1 MIRFVTPE
9 LEALFCEKS
18 VQFGIFGAKIYSQ
31 YQTYGAQ
38 SGILDMWLLF
48 DDTYVTGCVS
58 RFGGL
63 LTAACTPRA
72 DVEELAVFLRAV
84 GGRAVEGMLPL
95 IERVRAVTRGELCSS
110 HVMRADSRGCL
121 PAPAPCGADG
131 APCPADRLV
140 PVYALL
146 CAADPLFAARADE
159 AGWLTELSH
168 KTRHGLAEIYIL
180 KVKNSPISTSGIY
193 FKGTDSAILAGVATV
208 PAMRGR
214 GYGRRLVE
222 HTTAAA
228 LAQGLTPYLL
238 TADDRLGAFYT
249 ACGFMDA
256 GQWARLEW

>member
-95 IERVRAVTRGELCSS
+95 IERVR
-110 HVMRADSRGCL
+110 

-214 GYGRRLVE
+214 DYGRRLVE

>member
-84 GGRAVEGMLPL
+84 GGRAGTGLDAVFVDGGRPAR
-95 IERVRAVTRGELCSS
+95 RVLY
-110 HVMRADSRGCL
+110 CL
-121 PAPAPCGADG
+121 W
-131 APCPADRLV
+131 V
-140 PVYALL
+140 
-146 CAADPLFAARADE
+146 
-159 AGWLTELSH
+159 
-168 KTRHGLAEIYIL
+168 
-180 KVKNSPISTSGIY
+180 
-193 FKGTDSAILAGVATV
+193 
-208 PAMRGR
+208 
-214 GYGRRLVE
+214 YGRRPVG
-222 HTTAAA
+222 TVGMVNGKDS
-228 LAQGLTPYLL
+228 QI
-238 TADDRLGAFYT
+238 
-249 ACGFMDA
+249 
-256 GQWARLEW
+256 

>member
-84 GGRAVEGMLPL
+84 GGRADIVSRNLG
-95 IERVRAVTRGELCSS
+95 AVGGTQ
-110 HVMRADSRGCL
+110 
-121 PAPAPCGADG
+121 PQ
-131 APCPADRLV
+131 
-140 PVYALL
+140 
-146 CAADPLFAARADE
+146 
-159 AGWLTELSH
+159 
-168 KTRHGLAEIYIL
+168 LAEI
-180 KVKNSPISTSGIY
+180 
-193 FKGTDSAILAGVATV
+193 
-208 PAMRGR
+208 PALRAV
-214 GYGRRLVE
+214 L
-222 HTTAAA
+222 
-228 LAQGLTPYLL
+228 
-238 TADDRLGAFYT
+238 
-249 ACGFMDA
+249 
-256 GQWARLEW
+256 

>member
-1 MIRFVTPE
+1 MCFCCVLFVSATFFSFP
-9 LEALFCEKS
+9 
-18 VQFGIFGAKIYSQ
+18 
-31 YQTYGAQ
+31 
-38 SGILDMWLLF
+38 
-48 DDTYVTGCVS
+48 
-58 RFGGL
+58 
-63 LTAACTPRA
+63 
-72 DVEELAVFLRAV
+72 
-84 GGRAVEGMLPL
+84 
-95 IERVRAVTRGELCSS
+95 
-110 HVMRADSRGCL
+110 

>member
-110 HVMRADSRGCL
+110 RVMRAASRGGVPPPPRRPCWRSIVSL
-121 PAPAPCGADG
+121 PRGPSRPG
-131 APCPADRLV
+131 
-140 PVYALL
+140 L
-146 CAADPLFAARADE
+146 CAALCCRPPVR
-159 AGWLTELSH
+159 S
-168 KTRHGLAEIYIL
+168 
-180 KVKNSPISTSGIY
+180 
-193 FKGTDSAILAGVATV
+193 
-208 PAMRGR
+208 
-214 GYGRRLVE
+214 
-222 HTTAAA
+222 
-228 LAQGLTPYLL
+228 QG
-238 TADDRLGAFYT
+238 G
-249 ACGFMDA
+249 
-256 GQWARLEW
+256 

>member
-110 HVMRADSRGCL
+110 RVMRGGGAPLRRL
-121 PAPAPCGADG
+121 AARTARPAPRTVSSRSMRCFVLPTPCSQPGRMK
-131 APCPADRLV
+131 PA
-140 PVYALL
+140 
-146 CAADPLFAARADE
+146 
-159 AGWLTELSH
+159 G
-168 KTRHGLAEIYIL
+168 
-180 KVKNSPISTSGIY
+180 
-193 FKGTDSAILAGVATV
+193 
-208 PAMRGR
+208 
-214 GYGRRLVE
+214 
-222 HTTAAA
+222 
-228 LAQGLTPYLL
+228 
-238 TADDRLGAFYT
+238 
-249 ACGFMDA
+249 
-256 GQWARLEW
+256 

>member
-18 VQFGIFGAKIYSQ
+18 VQFGIFGTKIYSQ
-31 YQTYGAQ
+31 YQTYGSQ
-38 SGILDMWLLF
+38 SGILDLWLSF

-110 HVMRADSRGCL
+110 RVMRADSCGCL
-121 PAPAPCGADG
+121 HAPAPCGADG
-131 APCPADRLV
+131 APCPADRLA

-146 CAADPLFAARADE
+146 CAADPIFAAKADE
-159 AGWLTELSH
+159 AAWLTELSH
-168 KTRHGLAEIYIL
+168 KTRHDLAEIYIL
-180 KVKNSPISTSGIY
+180 KVENTLISTSGIY
-193 FKGTDSAILAGVATV
+193 FKDADSAILAGVATA

-222 HTTAAA
+222 YTAAAA

-249 ACGFMDA
+249 ACGFMDV
-256 GQWARLEW
+256 GRWARLEW

>member
-95 IERVRAVTRGELCSS
+95 IERVRAVTRQAGRQPWLSARS
-110 HVMRADSRGCL
+110 RALRRGRRALPRGPSRPG
-121 PAPAPCGADG
+121 
-131 APCPADRLV
+131 
-140 PVYALL
+140 L
-146 CAADPLFAARADE
+146 CAALCCRPPVR
-159 AGWLTELSH
+159 S
-168 KTRHGLAEIYIL
+168 
-180 KVKNSPISTSGIY
+180 
-193 FKGTDSAILAGVATV
+193 
-208 PAMRGR
+208 
-214 GYGRRLVE
+214 
-222 HTTAAA
+222 
-228 LAQGLTPYLL
+228 QG
-238 TADDRLGAFYT
+238 G
-249 ACGFMDA
+249 
-256 GQWARLEW
+256 